1 MHIVDLKRKGFQ
13 SKSMLLQNRQFN
25 EFQRRPNSRTV
36 GYGTRS
42 FILISI
48 ISVLLVGM
56 LPARLAYLQ
65 IVQGTRNRELADEN
79 RIQLIPKRPERGRIL
94 DRKGRVL
101 AGSQFS
107 YSVFV
112 WPNAQKKPQWTQTV
126 KRLAELLKIPEA
138 EIQEKVKKAG
148 INSPSLVRVARGIDF
163 SQVVALEE
171 HRSELAGVEVDEEAI
186 RYYPHGELA
195 AQVLGYI
202 GEITGEE
209 LDKRATQGYRLGDVI
224 GKIGIEA
231 SYESELRGTWGGQQV
246 EVDGAGRIVKVL
258 GEKPSKPG
266 KNIQLTLD
274 LDVQKA
280 AEKALAGRHGAV
292 VAMDPRD
299 GSILA
304 MVSQPAFDPN
314 WFAKNITE
322 AQFQE
327 LNKRSFPFGNRAL
340 QGFPPASTFKVVTA
354 IAGMETGKY
363 PPSTVLMTFPSIHGV
378 GDWNGAG
385 FGSIGYNTALQWS
398 SNTFFGQVGVGVGA
412 KDLLDWAHR
421 LGLGKETGIDIPG
434 EAEGFL
440 PTPEWKKK
448 VWQDSWYPAD
458 SVMMAIGQGAVQVSP
473 LQSAVVYAVPAN
485 GGYLVKPHLR
495 ELSESKITRT
505 SLNLK
510 PKTLETL
517 RAGMRAVVQT
527 GTGTALNVPSIPP
540 SAGKSGTGED
550 PPRPSHTWF
559 GGFSPYEKSEIVVVA
574 FAENSGG
581 GGGKTCGPIVQ
592 KVLEAYFKHNKS
604 RQLPVVQ
611 AKKP

>member
-1 MHIVDLKRKGFQ
+1 
-13 SKSMLLQNRQFN
+13 MLLQNRQVKG
-25 EFQRRPNSRTV
+25 FQRRSSSRTV

-42 FILISI
+42 FILIGIFS
-48 ISVLLVGM
+48 LLLIGM

-65 IVQGTRNRELADEN
+65 ILQGTRNRELADEN
-79 RIQLIPKRPERGRIL
+79 RIQLIPKRPERGTIL

-112 WPNAQKKPQWTQTV
+112 WPNAQKRPQWPQTV
-126 KRLAELLKIPEA
+126 QRLSQLLGIPKD
-138 EIQEKVKKAG
+138 EIQTKVKKAG

-186 RYYPHGELA
+186 RYYPHGEVA

-209 LDKRATQGYRLGDVI
+209 LDKRADQGYRLGDVI
-224 GKIGIEA
+224 GKIGVEE

-246 EVDGAGRIVKVL
+246 EVDGAGRIVQVL

-280 AEKALAGRHGAV
+280 AEKALAGRPGAV

-299 GSILA
+299 GDILA

-314 WFAKNITE
+314 WFAKNMTD
-322 AQFQE
+322 AQWKE
-327 LNKRSFPFGNRAL
+327 LNRRSFPFVNRAL

-354 IAGMETGKY
+354 IAGMETGKF
-363 PPSTVLMTFPSIHGV
+363 PPSTVLMTYSAIHGV

-385 FGSIGYNTALQWS
+385 FGAIGYNTALQWS
-398 SNTFFGQVGVGVGA
+398 SNTFFGQVGVGVGPTN
-412 KDLLDWAHR
+412 LLDWAHR
-421 LGLGKETGIDIPG
+421 LGLGKPTGIDIPG
-434 EAEGFL
+434 ESEGFL

-458 SVMMAIGQGAVQVSP
+458 SVMVAIGQGAVQVSP

-485 GGYLVKPHLR
+485 GGYVVKPHVR
-495 ELSESKITRT
+495 KFSESQIVRK

-517 RAGMRAVVQT
+517 RVGMRAVVQA

-559 GGFSPYEKSEIVVVA
+559 GGFSPYDKPEIVVVA

-592 KVLEAYFKHNKS
+592 QVMEAYFKNNKP
-604 RQLPVVQ
+604 RKVATQTPKNQGVQ
-611 AKKP
+611 